1 MQQDTML
8 LCPNA
13 VVNITNEMVRKS
25 KIFNFGNV
33 KRLVLPLSVGTRNVQ
48 TFISGIN
55 NSNNHWVLV
64 VVELRPF
71 KRVLYCDT
79 LAGNPP
85 PYIID
90 VVNSYISHIPR
101 VGLYEKKHLFLAHHP
116 GATSRLGHMCD
127 WGCRNYPLQTCS
139 DICGV
144 IVLINAALAALGRSL
159 FQFLTGPYEKVQ
171 VYLQRPSQHAYYIRR
186 ILMSWFAESRIEIN
200 YVLLHPDWRDHIPDK
215 SDHSFCLRQDTS
227 SNTRKKLKLSL
238 NHKVSSSSGTSSSAT
253 RDHAASNEVFSPTPS
268 EVSVPNTQP
277 SKWSSSIP
285 NAPLSLDE
293 KLWPPLKTSS
303 SAGAA
308 SSSCK
313 ERTFTNAK
321 KKQSHARP
329 DPSRANTPTHNNA
342 AQATDSSAKSDS
354 TAQPSPGSRP
364 SAQAAI
370 QPTSPVATDSSPN
383 SSAD

>member
-1 MQQDTML
+1 ML

-25 KIFNFGNV
+25 KIFNFGTV
-33 KRLVLPLSVGTRNVQ
+33 KRLVLPLNVGSRNGQ

-55 NSNNHWVLV
+55 NSGNQWVLV
-64 VVELRPF
+64 VVELRPS

-127 WGCRNYPLQTCS
+127 WRCRNYPLQTCS
-139 DICGV
+139 NICGV
-144 IVLINAALAALGRSL
+144 IVLINAVLVALGRSL

-171 VYLQRPSQHAYYIRR
+171 FYLHRPSQHAYYIWK

-215 SDHSFCLRQDTS
+215 SADHSFCLRQDTS
-227 SNTRKKLKLSL
+227 SNTRKKIKLSL

-253 RDHAASNEVFSPTPS
+253 RNHAASNEIFSPTPS
-268 EVSVPNTQP
+268 EASVPNTQP
-277 SKWSSSIP
+277 SK
-285 NAPLSLDE
+285 
-293 KLWPPLKTSS
+293 
-303 SAGAA
+303 
-308 SSSCK
+308 
-313 ERTFTNAK
+313 R
-321 KKQSHARP
+321 
-329 DPSRANTPTHNNA
+329 
-342 AQATDSSAKSDS
+342 
-354 TAQPSPGSRP
+354 SP
-364 SAQAAI
+364 
-370 QPTSPVATDSSPN
+370 
-383 SSAD
+383 